1 MHNLALGGPSL
12 SESSKHGGRGG
23 TAGKTASS
31 SSLSASLQTG
41 FLPDRLKE
49 AFFLMGFF
57 SFLVFAFALRA
68 NMTLRDHYPSMQ
80 HHYPIMFFLKELLG
94 QNMRGEGLRVNFF
107 AIMFWRKK
115 SMKWFLKT
123 YWGNANN
130 FGHSGSPQHLYSLPI
145 GNAMWNPHYHSLQ
158 SQVA

>member
-1 MHNLALGGPSL
+1 MHNPVLGGPSL

-80 HHYPIMFFLKELLG
+80 HHYPIMFFFKGTFGSKQARGRIACELFCHHVLEKEIHEVVPKNILG
-94 QNMRGEGLRVNFF
+94 KRKQ
-107 AIMFWRKK
+107 FWSFRIA
-115 SMKWFLKT
+115 S
-123 YWGNANN
+123 A
-130 FGHSGSPQHLYSLPI
+130 SL
-145 GNAMWNPHYHSLQ
+145 
-158 SQVA
+158 